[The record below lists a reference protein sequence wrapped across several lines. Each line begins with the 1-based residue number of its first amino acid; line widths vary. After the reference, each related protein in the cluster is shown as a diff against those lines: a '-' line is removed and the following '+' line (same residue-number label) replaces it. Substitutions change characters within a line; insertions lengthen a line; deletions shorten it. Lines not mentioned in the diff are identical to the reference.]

1 MKYTTGFVKT
11 RKDIA
16 KDVESK
22 NGQLLIRGSF
32 VHQEIAGVYT
42 YLPLGLRVLNNIENI
57 IRKHMN
63 KISSELLMP
72 GLQPVANWE
81 TSGRLD
87 SVDVLFKATGGNKAS
102 RERNDT
108 EYILGSTHEEIVTP
122 LVQEYVNSYKELPV
136 ALYQIQTKYRNEAR
150 AKSGLLRGR
159 EFRMKDLYSFH
170 ADEDDLNKYYQVC
183 IDIYHNIYAEM
194 GIGDD
199 TYTTLASGGDFTTNF
214 SHEFQTVT
222 EAGEDEIY
230 LDKAN
235 KIAYNKEIVTP
246 ENAERLGVD
255 FSKMEIVKACE
266 VGNIFPLNTKF
277 SKSFDYNFIDENG
290 DQHPVIMG
298 CYGMGPSRLMGVIV
312 EKFNDEKGILWP
324 KSIAPFQIHLIT
336 LGDSEQIKNIASEI
350 YSHYTDQVLWD
361 NRNEI
366 TAGHKFAD
374 ADLIGCP
381 LRVVVSE
388 KSLAKGGVEIKYRNQ
403 DNIEIT
409 KDYLNFLI

>member
-1 MKYTTGFVKT
+1 MKYTTGFIKT
-11 RKDIA
+11 RKEIA
-16 KDVESK
+16 KDIESI

-32 VHQEIAGVYT
+32 IHQEIAGVYT
-42 YLPLGLRVLNNIENI
+42 FLPLGLRVLNNIENI

-63 KISSELLMP
+63 KISSELLMS
-72 GLQPVANWE
+72 GLQPVSSWE
-81 TSGRLD
+81 TTGRLE

-102 RERNDT
+102 REKNNTD
-108 EYILGSTHEEIVTP
+108 YVLGSTHEEIITP
-122 LVQEYVNSYKELPV
+122 LVQEYVTSYKELPV

-150 AKSGLLRGR
+150 AKSGILRGR

-170 ADEDDLNKYYQVC
+170 TDEDDMNKYYQVC
-183 IDIYHNIYAEM
+183 MDLYHQIYAEI
-194 GIGDD
+194 GIGED
-199 TYTTLASGGDFTTNF
+199 TFTTLASGGDFTTNF

-222 EAGEDEIY
+222 DAGEDDIY
-230 LDKAN
+230 LDRAN
-235 KIAYNKEIVTP
+235 KIAYNKEIVNE
-246 ENAERLGVD
+246 ENATRLGVD

-298 CYGMGPSRLMGVIV
+298 CYGIGSSRLMGVIV
-312 EKFNDEKGILWP
+312 EKFNDEKGIIWP

-336 LGDSEQIKNIASEI
+336 LGESEQVNKIANEI
-350 YSHYTDQVLWD
+350 YTHYNDQVLWD

-374 ADLIGCP
+374 ADLVGCP

-403 DNIEIT
+403 DNLEIVE
-409 KDYLNFLI
+409 DYLNLSI